1 MATQQKRSA
10 LTVFSLTMIT
20 VGSVDSI
27 RNLPSTALFGSQLI
41 FFFILG
47 AVFFLIPCALVSA
60 ELSSTY
66 PKQGGIYIWVKEA
79 FGKRM
84 GFLAIW
90 LQWIE
95 NVIWYPTLL
104 SFVAGTLGY
113 LIAPNIAETP
123 AFLITVIMLAFWG
136 ATAINLLGMK
146 SSAFFSSLCTMTG
159 LLLPM
164 SLIISLGFAWL
175 LSDKPLQISFD
186 LNSIMPHLDDKES
199 WTSLT
204 AIMLS
209 FCGIEIATVHA
220 ADVQNPQQAFPR
232 SLAYSVIIILATLI
246 LGSLAIAIVLPHDNI
261 SLVAGIMQAFDA
273 FFSAYN
279 VKWIMP
285 LVAIMLIMGGL
296 GSVNNWIIAPTKGLL
311 VAAEDGELPK
321 SLEVTNEYGAPTNLL
336 IIQAIIVSILC
347 IVFLVLPTI
356 KSAYWFLTEL
366 AAQLYMLMYLLMF
379 VTAIVLRLRAP
390 NKSAAFKIPGG
401 TVGLIFVCLVGIIG
415 TLTTICISFF
425 PPSDVSNIPAFKY
438 FCWLFACLLLM
449 CVPPFIIKER
459 KVKESFS

>member
-113 LIAPNIAETP
+113 LIAPDIAETP
-123 AFLITVIMLAFWG
+123 GFLITVIMLAFWG

-186 LNSIMPHLDDKES
+186 FNSIMPHLDDKES

-220 ADVQNPQQAFPR
+220 ADVENPQQAFPR

-336 IIQAIIVSILC
+336 IIQAVIVSILC

-379 VTAIVLRLRAP
+379 VTAIVLRLRSP

-401 TVGLIFVCLVGIIG
+401 TVGLIFVCSIGIIG

-425 PPSDVSNIPAFKY
+425 PPSDVSNIPVFKY

>member
-1 MATQQKRSA
+1 
-10 LTVFSLTMIT
+10 
-20 VGSVDSI
+20 
-27 RNLPSTALFGSQLI
+27 
-41 FFFILG
+41 
-47 AVFFLIPCALVSA
+47 
-60 ELSSTY
+60 
-66 PKQGGIYIWVKEA
+66 
-79 FGKRM
+79 
-84 GFLAIW
+84 
-90 LQWIE
+90 
-95 NVIWYPTLL
+95 
-104 SFVAGTLGY
+104 
-113 LIAPNIAETP
+113 
-123 AFLITVIMLAFWG
+123 
-136 ATAINLLGMK
+136 
-146 SSAFFSSLCTMTG
+146 
-159 LLLPM
+159 
-164 SLIISLGFAWL
+164 
-175 LSDKPLQISFD
+175 
-186 LNSIMPHLDDKES
+186 MPHLDDKES

-220 ADVQNPQQAFPR
+220 ADVENPQQAFPR

-379 VTAIVLRLRAP
+379 VTAIVLRLRSP

-401 TVGLIFVCLVGIIG
+401 TVGLIFVCLIGIIG

-425 PPSDVSNIPAFKY
+425 PPSDVSNMPVFKY